1 KAPVVIGDNV
11 WIGANV
17 TILPGVTIGD
27 YVVVAAGSVVTK
39 DVPAYCVVGG
49 NPARVI
55 KKRFDDEMIELL
67 EELKW
72 WDYDKEDLIDL
83 LPLLCNE
90 DIAMV
95 KSKIYKIIVSGK
107 KNEI

>member
-1 KAPVVIGDNV
+1 
-11 WIGANV
+11 
-17 TILPGVTIGD
+17 
-27 YVVVAAGSVVTK
+27 
-39 DVPAYCVVGG
+39 
-49 NPARVI
+49 
-55 KKRFDDEMIELL
+55 MIELL